1 MKAVPLVMQAESIST
16 PSGRD
21 SHRSSAGS
29 PLRRRSSRRWAASS
43 LGLGLGLG
51 LALPAVSARADVTAP
66 LSLGEAVEIA
76 LQHSPQA
83 LAARYNAEAS
93 QARTGQARSGWLPQ
107 LTSTT
112 LARGDYSYQTGTAAG
127 KETVSSFRY
136 SSSLQLNQMIYDFGR
151 TGGRIGVAEAGARAA
166 REDAEAT
173 RAQLALAAMTSYF
186 TVLQNEALREVA
198 YVNLEQQ
205 NRRLQQADSFFKIGT
220 RPQIDVLIAKTAVA
234 NAQLQV
240 VQMQGNVQI
249 ARTQLLS
256 SLGLPEGEWAG
267 WLNRPLVPMLPA
279 PLPLETSATASNV
292 PGTPAPLPDNVID
305 EALAQRPDFQA
316 MKARLAQAEQQVRVA
331 YGDYFPTLSV
341 GGSAGVSGSISGLNV
356 NANTG
361 GVIRTDVP
369 TSGEPG
375 FSLSGS
381 LTLNWSLL
389 SGLSTVYAVR
399 EARALRDAAKAN
411 LEALRLQVRSQLQQ
425 TALQVITARQ
435 SVDSAAAVVLQ
446 AENQLE
452 MATGRYKAGVGNAIE
467 LGDAQLA
474 ASTARAQKVQAD
486 YGLAQAR
493 ANLMWQ
499 LGRIVE
505 RSQTLARAQ
514 APERTQSSAAPSAA
528 ARQGG
533 SP

>member
-1 MKAVPLVMQAESIST
+1 MVLDDAYVEYIRDGLLPDSLALVRKHPNVVVLRTFSKAY
-16 PSGRD
+16 
-21 SHRSSAGS
+21 
-29 PLRRRSSRRWAASS
+29 
-43 LGLGLGLG
+43 G
-51 LALPAVSARADVTAP
+51 LAGLRIGYAVAHEDIVTALGKVYVPFTATSVSQAAAIACLDAADELLARTDAVVAERARVSAALRDAGFELPDSQANFVWLPLSPEDTDDFVDAAADNKLLVGAAP

-93 QARTGQARSGWLPQ
+93 QARGGQARSGWLPQ

-151 TGGRIGVAEAGARAA
+151 TSGRIGAAEAGARAS

-173 RAQLALAAMTSYF
+173 RAQLALAAMTSFF

-279 PLPLETSATASNV
+279 PLPLETAATASNV
-292 PGTPAPLPDNVID
+292 PSTPAPLPDAVTVLPGIHVGSSPLLLGLLAEREDVPVMVFSGYAGWAPGQLEFELQQSSWLPGDMDAGLLFNTAPSDVW
-305 EALAQRPDFQA
+305 EGALRRMSLTPS
-316 MKARLAQAEQQVRVA
+316 ML
-331 YGDYFPTLSV
+331 
-341 GGSAGVSGSISGLNV
+341 VSG
-356 NANTG
+356 
-361 GVIRTDVP
+361 
-369 TSGEPG
+369 
-375 FSLSGS
+375 
-381 LTLNWSLL
+381 
-389 SGLSTVYAVR
+389 AV
-399 EARALRDAAKAN
+399 A
-411 LEALRLQVRSQLQQ
+411 
-425 TALQVITARQ
+425 
-435 SVDSAAAVVLQ
+435 SA
-446 AENQLE
+446 
-452 MATGRYKAGVGNAIE
+452 
-467 LGDAQLA
+467 
-474 ASTARAQKVQAD
+474 
-486 YGLAQAR
+486 
-493 ANLMWQ
+493 
-499 LGRIVE
+499 
-505 RSQTLARAQ
+505 
-514 APERTQSSAAPSAA
+514 
-528 ARQGG
+528 
-533 SP
+533 

>member
-1 MKAVPLVMQAESIST
+1 VSFS
-16 PSGRD
+16 
-21 SHRSSAGS
+21 
-29 PLRRRSSRRWAASS
+29 
-43 LGLGLGLG
+43 
-51 LALPAVSARADVTAP
+51 LALAVSLPAASARAEAAAP
-66 LSLGEAVEIA
+66 LSLTEAVEVA
-76 LQHSPQA
+76 LLHSPQA

-107 LTSTT
+107 LNSTT
-112 LARGDYSYQTGTAAG
+112 LARGDYSYQTGTATG

-136 SSSLQLNQMIYDFGR
+136 SSSLQLNQLIYDFGR
-151 TGGRIGVAEAGARAA
+151 TSGRIGAAEAGARAS

-173 RAQLALAAMTSYF
+173 RAQLALAAMTSFF

-205 NRRLQQADSFFKIGT
+205 NRRLQQAESFFKIGT
-220 RPQIDVLIAKTAVA
+220 RPQIDVLIARTAVA

-256 SLGLPEGEWAG
+256 ALGLPEGEWGA

-279 PLPLETSATASNV
+279 PLPLETAATASTI
-292 PGTPAPLPDNVID
+292 PGQPAPLPDAVID

-316 MKARLAQAEQQVRVA
+316 MRARLVQAEQQVRVA
-331 YGDYFPTLSV
+331 YGDYFPTLAV
-341 GGSAGVSGSISGLNV
+341 GASAGVSGSVSGLAV
-356 NANTG
+356 NTV

-399 EARALRDAAKAN
+399 EARALRDAARAN
-411 LEALRLQVRSQLQQ
+411 LDALRLQVRSQLQQ

-499 LGRIVE
+499 LGRIV
-505 RSQTLARAQ
+505 ARAQ
-514 APERTQSSAAPSAA
+514 SPAPAPERTQSSAAPSAA